1 MSIKKI
7 VRNILTI
14 DISESAASL
23 YLEKIYVESRKIID
37 RECQIYV
44 ESRKI
49 IDCEYQIKLQVKEE
63 TIET

>member
-7 VRNILTI
+7 VRKILTI

-37 RECQIYV
+37 RE
-44 ESRKI
+44 
-49 IDCEYQIKLQVKEE
+49 YQIKLQVKEE

>member
-23 YLEKIYVESRKIID
+23 YLEKIYVESRKIM
-37 RECQIYV
+37 
-44 ESRKI
+44 
-49 IDCEYQIKLQVKEE
+49 DCEYQIKLQVKEE

>member
-7 VRNILTI
+7 VRNILLISIT

-37 RECQIYV
+37 RE
-44 ESRKI
+44 
-49 IDCEYQIKLQVKEE
+49 YQIKLQVKEE